1 MDDYYFITLHCY
13 DCDNA
18 QCSICPCGTY
28 VAEDNLRGCTRKVS
42 EDDYARY
49 DHYINEVLP
58 FLHLDKNKESISRT
72 YNEVL
77 EFLYYIYSQPLG
89 QKLGKSGRA
98 ILS

>member
-58 FLHLDKNKESISRT
+58 FLHLNTYKASSALYKEIID
-72 YNEVL
+72 
-77 EFLYYIYSQPLG
+77 FLFYLYQQPLG
-89 QKLGKSGRA
+89 QQIGRSGR
-98 ILS
+98 ILSR